1 MLSAMLLAISII
13 ALAQFALYYW
23 RAVMSGVAAQPVSDR
38 VLAAAG
44 LAGGSVA
51 WSDFDTLAGLLELT
65 PTLRSR
71 EQGLGLV
78 RAYYCF
84 IGFLEQLADARIP
97 AVAAWSRRE
106 MAVCARYA
114 AVQIDRR
121 LQDNLAL
128 AASIRSC

>member
-1 MLSAMLLAISII
+1 MLSAMLLVISIT
-13 ALAQFALYYW
+13 ALAQFGMYYW

-44 LAGGSVA
+44 LAGGSVT
-51 WSDFDTLAGLLELT
+51 WNDFDTLAGLHELT
-65 PTLRSR
+65 PTLCS
-71 EQGLGLV
+71 QKQSLGLI
-78 RAYYCF
+78 RAYYRF
-84 IGFLEQLADARIP
+84 IGLLEQLADARIP
-97 AVAAWSRRE
+97 VIAAWSRRE

-121 LQDNLAL
+121 LQDNLAF

>member
-23 RAVMSGVAAQPVSDR
+23 RAVMSGVAAQPISDR

-51 WSDFDTLAGLLELT
+51 WSDFHTLAGLHGLT

-71 EQGLGLV
+71 EQSLGLIRV
-78 RAYYCF
+78 YYRF
-84 IGFLEQLADARIP
+84 IGLLEQLADARIP
-97 AVAAWSRRE
+97 AIAAWSRRE

>member
-1 MLSAMLLAISII
+1 MLSAMLLSISIT

-44 LAGGSVA
+44 LAGGRVT
-51 WSDFDTLAGLLELT
+51 WDDFDTLVGLHDLT
-65 PTLRSR
+65 PALRSR
-71 EQGLGLV
+71 EQGLGFI
-78 RAYYCF
+78 RAYYHF
-84 IGFLEQLADARIP
+84 IGFLEQIADSRMP
-97 AVAAWSRRE
+97 AMAAWSRRE
-106 MAVCARYA
+106 MTVCARYA
-114 AVQIDRR
+114 AVQTDRR

>member
-1 MLSAMLLAISII
+1 MLLAISLT

-23 RAVMSGVAAQPVSDR
+23 RAVMAGVAAQPVSDR

-44 LAGGSVA
+44 LQAGGVA
-51 WSDFDTLAGLLELT
+51 WRDFDTLVGLHDLT

-71 EQGLGLV
+71 EQSLLLL
-78 RAYYCF
+78 RLYYRF
-84 IGFLEQLADARIP
+84 IELLERLASSRWP
-97 AVAAWSRRE
+97 AIAAWSRRE

>member
-44 LAGGSVA
+44 LRSGSVA
-51 WSDFDTLAGLLELT
+51 WNDFDTLAGLHDLT

-71 EQGLGLV
+71 EQSLGLI
-78 RAYYCF
+78 RAYYRF
-84 IGFLEQLADARIP
+84 IGLLEQLADARLP
-97 AVAAWSRRE
+97 AIAAWSRRE
-106 MAVCARYA
+106 MAVCARYT